1 MLNCG
6 VRTEADAALAL
17 LGEHVDNKSAMLK
30 TSAIVGLGL
39 AYVGSQRED
48 LAALLLPLVADD
60 TNSMEIASLAAL
72 TLGFIFVGSCNA
84 DVTMTILQTLMERE
98 PSQLDEKWTRFMIL
112 GLALLYLGR
121 QDASDATLETLKAI
135 EHSISKQAQILVDIC
150 SYAGTTNVLKVQQ
163 MLHHCND
170 HIEKKEDSKED
181 DGYQTFAVI
190 GIALVAMGEDVG
202 AEMSLR
208 QFNHLV
214 SLRPVFLRPDG
225 NFLSR
230 CTMESPLCGKQSHL
244 RSASSVLRTRSSA
257 SSIRCRSTA
266 TTVTLLLR

>member
-1 MLNCG
+1 M
-6 VRTEADAALAL
+6 RTEADAAIAL
-17 LGEHVDNKSAMLK
+17 LAEHVENKSAILK

-39 AYVGSQRED
+39 AYVGSQREE
-48 LAALLLPLVADD
+48 LSSLLLPIVADD
-60 TNSMEIASLAAL
+60 TNSMEIASFAAL
-72 TLGFIFVGSCNA
+72 SLGFVFVGSCNG
-84 DVTMTILQTLMERE
+84 DITMTILQALMERE
-98 PSQLDEKWTRFMIL
+98 PSQLDEKWARFMVL

-150 SYAGTTNVLKVQQ
+150 SYAGTTNVLKVQE

-170 HIEKKEDSKED
+170 HIEKKEGGKED
-181 DGYQTFAVI
+181 DSFQAFAVI

-214 SLRPVFLRPDG
+214 RTSLVETIMLSNIALRCTTVNPIFAKR
-225 NFLSR
+225 FLS
-230 CTMESPLCGKQSHL
+230 PL
-244 RSASSVLRTRSSA
+244 V
-257 SSIRCRSTA
+257 
-266 TTVTLLLR
+266 